1 MRRQSVWHV
10 ARQEL
15 RAFFDHPTAYVLI
28 VAFLALGLFLAF
40 RSLYAAGIGTLRPFF
55 ALLPWLFTVFI
66 PAITMRSLSEEKR
79 SGTLEWLLAHPVG
92 EGEVV
97 LGKFLG
103 NWLFVLVALA
113 GTLPTG
119 LGVLLVSEADPGI
132 LVAQYTGAALLSA
145 LLVALGLWASSV
157 TRNQITAFILSASAA
172 LTLILI
178 GLPVVSIGLPPVLGG
193 ALARL
198 SVMAHFENVARGL
211 VDLRDVLYFASGT
224 GLFLFLTYATVSRE
238 RLSASREAYGRLRIG
253 TLVIAAAVVVL
264 NLLGGYVRG
273 RLDLT
278 SERLYT
284 LSDGTRQIVRDIDDL
299 VTIKLF
305 VSRELPPEIQLIVR
319 DVRDLLADFRRAGDG
334 GLRVEELDP
343 DDDEDAQTEASSLGI
358 SPIEFNV
365 LRDDEFQVRRGYFG
379 LAILYADGREV
390 IPVIDR
396 TDDLEFRLASA
407 IHAMSD
413 ADKAK
418 LGFVG
423 GFGARSPFQFQAF
436 QQAISEQYEIR
447 TVDLQNDSTA
457 VLSVDSFAVAVVAAP
472 TQEMDARAVSE
483 IERYLNDGGAALFL
497 MERTE
502 INPQM
507 PTARP
512 LVTGLET
519 LLEERGVEVGEGMVY
534 DLRSAE
540 RISMGTQGI
549 FQLVQSYPLWPITFR
564 GGDHPTTRDLG
575 NLTMGWASPLTV
587 TDSAVAVPLWQT
599 TEAGGVQ
606 PPGGPI
612 TPDLPLPED
621 PASLGVR
628 TVAVAIDAAGAG
640 EAGDEVG
647 PSGLGRL
654 LVVGDANF
662 LEDDFARANPQN
674 LAFAANAI
682 DWLAQDEVLIGI
694 RSKDRRPPPLVF
706 GSELS
711 RAVLKWGNLVGIPL
725 LFVAFGAVRVLG
737 RRRRAERRWQ
747 EVVS

>member
-1 MRRQSVWHV
+1 MSRRGVWHV

-132 LVAQYTGAALLSA
+132 IVAQYTGAALLSA
-145 LLVALGLWASSV
+145 LLVSLGLWASSV

-172 LTLILI
+172 LALILI
-178 GLPVVSIGLPPVLGG
+178 GLPVVSIGLPPVVGG

-211 VDLRDVLYFASGT
+211 VDLRDVLYFASGA
-224 GLFLFLTYATVSRE
+224 GLFLFLTY
-238 RLSASREAYGRLRIG
+238 ASREAYGRLRIG
-253 TLVIAAAVVVL
+253 TLVITAAVVVL

-284 LSDGTRQIVRDIDDL
+284 LSEGTRQVVRDIDDL

-319 DVRDLLADFRRAGDG
+319 DVRDLLADFRRVSDG

-343 DDDEDAQTEASSLGI
+343 DDDEDAQAEASSLGI

-379 LAILYADGREV
+379 LAILYADTREV

-407 IHAMSD
+407 LHAMSD
-413 ADKAK
+413 ADKAE
-418 LGFVG
+418 LAFIG

-436 QQAISEQYEIR
+436 QQAVSEQYDIR

-457 VLSVDSFAVAVVAAP
+457 VLSADSFAVAVVAAP
-472 TQEMDARAVSE
+472 TQEMDAGAVAV
-483 IERYLNDGGAALFL
+483 IESYLDGGGAALFL
-497 MERTE
+497 VERTE

-519 LLEERGVEVGEGMVY
+519 LLEERGVE
-534 DLRSAE
+534 D
-540 RISMGTQGI
+540 
-549 FQLVQSYPLWPITFR
+549 
-564 GGDHPTTRDLG
+564 
-575 NLTMGWASPLTV
+575 
-587 TDSAVAVPLWQT
+587 
-599 TEAGGVQ
+599 
-606 PPGGPI
+606 
-612 TPDLPLPED
+612 
-621 PASLGVR
+621 
-628 TVAVAIDAAGAG
+628 
-640 EAGDEVG
+640 
-647 PSGLGRL
+647 
-654 LVVGDANF
+654 
-662 LEDDFARANPQN
+662 
-674 LAFAANAI
+674 
-682 DWLAQDEVLIGI
+682 
-694 RSKDRRPPPLVF
+694 
-706 GSELS
+706 
-711 RAVLKWGNLVGIPL
+711 
-725 LFVAFGAVRVLG
+725 G
-737 RRRRAERRWQ
+737 RRYLAIAPSARLTRTTMRMAAK
-747 EVVS
+747 V